1 MSRPDLALEQKV
13 LRAFKS
19 LPEAP
24 QKLLLAVSGGLDSMV
39 MAEILWRWRRG
50 LKLGL
55 AVAHIHHGP
64 ADSAGQARFRNRAL
78 SFTRAWAEERGL
90 EFFTNP
96 VPPPRALQSEQ
107 EWRDWRER
115 HLREWKLEF
124 DAVAIAHHQD
134 DLLETRVI
142 RLIRGSGAQ
151 GLRSMSA
158 FAGGRWRPLLG
169 VTRSEILNYGTARKL
184 VWLED
189 PSNGKTKALRNWL
202 RREWLP
208 SLESKRP
215 GALNALARSLENLA
229 PELSEFDLAPFVG
242 LRRAALAGCPVS
254 ERRELLARY
263 LKALGVRGYALTHVN
278 EILKRLD
285 VKAAHS
291 EFEMLGLIFK
301 ISPDVLWA
309 SRV

>member
-90 EFFTNP
+90 EFLTNP

-124 DAVAIAHHQD
+124 DANFFVEKKRTKPTSDQ
-134 DLLETRVI
+134 E
-142 RLIRGSGAQ
+142 
-151 GLRSMSA
+151 RS
-158 FAGGRWRPLLG
+158 
-169 VTRSEILNYGTARKL
+169 T
-184 VWLED
+184 
-189 PSNGKTKALRNWL
+189 
-202 RREWLP
+202 
-208 SLESKRP
+208 
-215 GALNALARSLENLA
+215 
-229 PELSEFDLAPFVG
+229 
-242 LRRAALAGCPVS
+242 
-254 ERRELLARY
+254 
-263 LKALGVRGYALTHVN
+263 
-278 EILKRLD
+278 
-285 VKAAHS
+285 
-291 EFEMLGLIFK
+291 
-301 ISPDVLWA
+301 
-309 SRV
+309 